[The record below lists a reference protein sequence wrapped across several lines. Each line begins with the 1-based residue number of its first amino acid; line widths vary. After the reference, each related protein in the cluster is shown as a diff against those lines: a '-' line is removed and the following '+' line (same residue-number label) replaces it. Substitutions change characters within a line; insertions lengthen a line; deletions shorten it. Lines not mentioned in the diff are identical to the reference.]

1 MPGLVFMGTSAFAV
15 PALER
20 LAGLGERIA
29 AVYTQP
35 PRPAG
40 RGHRV
45 QKSAVHAAAER
56 LGLPVRIPSSLKDEA
71 ERTAFHDLGAE
82 LALVASYGLLL
93 PGPILNAPGRG
104 CFNLHASILPRWR
117 GAAPIQR
124 AIEAGDAA
132 TGVTIFRM
140 ETGLDTGPVLM
151 ERAVDIG
158 EDETAGGLHDRLA
171 LVAADMAAPF
181 LDGLRRDSLVPRPQP
196 EEGVVYARK
205 LEKAEGRLDL
215 ARPADELARKA
226 RAFAPR
232 PGAWIERGGE
242 RLVLRRVEAVA
253 GKGAPGTVIGMPLTI
268 AAGAGALRVLEAQ
281 REGRR
286 AMAADDLARGWGLA
300 PGDRFR

>member
-20 LAGLGERIA
+20 LAGLGERVA

-40 RGHRV
+40 RGHKV

-56 LGLPVRIPSSLKDEA
+56 LGLPVRTPASLKDEA
-71 ERTAFHDLGAE
+71 ERAAFRAMDAE

-93 PGPILNAPGRG
+93 PRPVLDAPERG

-132 TGVTIFRM
+132 TGVTVFCM
-140 ETGLDTGPVLM
+140 EAGLDTGPVFM
-151 ERAVDIG
+151 ERAIDIG
-158 EDETAGGLHDRLA
+158 EGETAGELHDRLA
-171 LVAADMAAPF
+171 LVAADMMAPF
-181 LDGLRRDSLVPRPQP
+181 LDGLRRGALAPCPQP
-196 EEGVVYARK
+196 AEGVTYARK
-205 LEKAEGRLDL
+205 LEKAEARLDL
-215 ARPADELARKA
+215 ARSADELVRKA

-232 PGAWIERGGE
+232 PGAWIEREGE
-242 RLVLRRVEAVA
+242 RLMLRRVEAVR
-253 GKGAPGTVIGMPLTI
+253 GDGPPGSVVDLPLAI
-268 AAGAGALRVLEAQ
+268 ATGAGVLRVLEAQ
-281 REGRR
+281 RQGRR
-286 AMAADDLARGWGLA
+286 AMTADELARGWGLA
-300 PGDRFR
+300 IGDRFT